1 MLTPTH
7 VNLFSL
13 VIPLVNRD
21 TITLP
26 DELLRRVDGL
36 NDLFRNVVAPRE
48 ACIDSEGIRV
58 LSAIGREQV
67 ESTQGEVVQFD
78 STVFAEKLVS
88 LPPPSESSSSPPC
101 LFLHQVTFMGGR
113 RGAGDEVDFHM
124 LNWELLGEKAST
136 VFRRVCTP
144 SFL

>member
-1 MLTPTH
+1 M
-7 VNLFSL
+7 
-13 VIPLVNRD
+13 NRD
-21 TITLP
+21 AITLP
-26 DELLRRVDGL
+26 DELLKRVDGL
-36 NDLFRNVVAPRE
+36 NELFKNVIAPRE

-78 STVFAEKLVS
+78 TTVFAEKLVS
-88 LPPPSESSSSPPC
+88 LLLSSPGHSLSPPH

-113 RGAGDEVDFHM
+113 RGAGDDVDFH
-124 LNWELLGEKAST
+124 LLKWGSLGEKAST